1 MRAKAMLKKH
11 KADCMRP
18 PVLAAAACNPI
29 YSFATLDEDR
39 WAVPGGD
46 AAVRVC

>member
-1 MRAKAMLKKH
+1 MLKKH
-11 KADCMRP
+11 KADCMSP